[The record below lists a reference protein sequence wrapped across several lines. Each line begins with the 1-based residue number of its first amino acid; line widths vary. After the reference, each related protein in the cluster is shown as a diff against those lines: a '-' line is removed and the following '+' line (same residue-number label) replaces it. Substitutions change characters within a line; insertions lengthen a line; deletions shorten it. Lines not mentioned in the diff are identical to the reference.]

1 MFLLGFLLGVTFSIA
16 FLIGE
21 HLFAQLDRRKFT
33 QLATSIFMTPVSVTT
48 ASFRRRLG
56 AITYR
61 TAARRLW
68 PAVDQLGRA
77 PACAGAGGRIRDAG

>member
-1 MFLLGFLLGVTFSIA
+1 MFLLGFLLGVAFSIA

-21 HLFAQLDRRKFT
+21 HLFAQLDRRKYT
-33 QLATSIFMTPVSVTT
+33 QLATSIFMTPISVTT

-68 PAVDQLGRA
+68 PAVDPAWTRA
-77 PACAGAGGRIRDAG
+77 GLRAAGGRIRDAR